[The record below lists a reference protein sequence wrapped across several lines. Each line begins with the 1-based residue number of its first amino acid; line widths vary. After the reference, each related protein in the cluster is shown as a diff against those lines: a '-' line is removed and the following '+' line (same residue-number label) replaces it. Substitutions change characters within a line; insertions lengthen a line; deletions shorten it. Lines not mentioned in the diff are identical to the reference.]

1 MLKKFEVIGFKNFD
15 FPLVLDFS
23 DVKQYNFNK
32 ECIKDGILKT
42 VVVYGKNSVGK
53 SNFGLALFDI
63 VTHLVDRHVTPNLFD
78 YYLNNNGNFNVA
90 SFCYTFQF
98 DKDLVVYSYKK
109 TDIDE
114 IKFESLI
121 INEQLVFEFNLLV
134 NNSNNSELKYG
145 YYFRKHFP
153 NLNLETL
160 DARIS
165 ILRYIVN
172 NSSIEKE
179 HPIRKMYDFVSNMLW
194 FRSLDENRFIG
205 YKDGVKKASDYYD
218 FIFEDNNL
226 QEFSKLLNASGLDKS
241 LVVREQPSSEKQ
253 LYFDGEILIPFFRTA
268 SNGTKALYTYF
279 YWTRNRD
286 VSLLFIDEFDAYYH
300 FELSEY
306 IVKNLELRNN
316 QTIITTHNTNLLS
329 NSIMR
334 PDSYFVLTSSR
345 MSSIARATEREL
357 REGHNLEKLYI
368 SGEFNEQ

>member
-32 ECIKDGILKT
+32 NCIKEGLLKT

-63 VTHLVDRHVTPNLFD
+63 VTHLVDRHVTPKLFD
-78 YYLNNNGNFNVA
+78 YYLNNNGNFNMA
-90 SFCYTFQF
+90 SFRYTFQF
-98 DKDLVVYSYKK
+98 EKDLVVYSYKK
-109 TDIDE
+109 SDVDE
-114 IKFESLI
+114 IKYESLI
-121 INEQLVFEFNLLV
+121 INEQLVFEFNLLG
-134 NNSNNSELKYG
+134 NNSTDSELKYG
-145 YYFRKHFP
+145 NYFNKFFP
-153 NLNLETL
+153 NLNLKTL

-172 NSSIEKE
+172 NSSIEKG

-218 FIFEDNNL
+218 FIFEGNNL
-226 QEFSKLLNASGLDKS
+226 QEFSKLLNASGLHKS

-253 LYFDGEILIPFFRTA
+253 LYFDGDVLIPFFRTA

-345 MSSIARATEREL
+345 ISSIARATEREL